1 MLIYQRVYS
10 FVWKYGT
17 SNGTS
22 KFSNRPLAHEF
33 SLYGQEITPGIS
45 KWSGRM
51 EGHGSFIPGVHGLE
65 HQATGKDL
73 WETLGKSLE
82 NHRDFPLPCPS
93 GCWRTANYSMC
104 ERLVTVVTRRFQK
117 MDDALVQMLPQQHIP
132 TCASQAKSP
141 STFWMPID

>member
-22 KFSNRPLAHEF
+22 KFSNKPLARQF

-45 KWSGRM
+45 KWSGCM

-65 HQATGKDL
+65 HQAIGKDL

-82 NHRDFPLPCPS
+82 NHMDFSLPCPIDGWCFGANAS
-93 GCWRTANYSMC
+93 TAAHTNLRQPSKKPVKILNAN
-104 ERLVTVVTRRFQK
+104 RL
-117 MDDALVQMLPQQHIP
+117 D
-132 TCASQAKSP
+132 
-141 STFWMPID
+141 